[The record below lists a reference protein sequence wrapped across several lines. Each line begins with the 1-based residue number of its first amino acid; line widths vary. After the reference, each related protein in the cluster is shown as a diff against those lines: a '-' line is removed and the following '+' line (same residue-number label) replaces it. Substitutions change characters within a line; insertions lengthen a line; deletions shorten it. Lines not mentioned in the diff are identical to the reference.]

1 MISMITKLTEF
12 ISKSYRVWQIT
23 RKPTGDEFK
32 LVSKASAL
40 GILIIGFIGFAVAAL
55 FKLIVK

>member
-1 MISMITKLTEF
+1 MAIFTKLAEF
-12 ISKSYRVWQIT
+12 VAKSYRVWQIT
-23 RKPTGDEFK
+23 RKPTKDEFK

-55 FKLIVK
+55 FKLFFK